1 MDFKAISGFQ
11 VTAMRQQFAEQGTI
25 AGREAGRKVGKL
37 ALDKLNFEELK
48 IEVRKVA
55 IASAEKYA
63 VKAREFVKMAVRISE
78 EAGGKSGAALGK
90 QLGIENGEDVGGDV
104 GEKVGRDAGEKAARE
119 LAGKTNV
126 KVVASTQLFLVSSF
140 LTKKVRMECSLE
152 QSEKLTTF
160 MKVMF

>member
-48 IEVRKVA
+48 TEVRKVA
-55 IASAEKYA
+55 IVSAEKYA
-63 VKAREFVKMAVRISE
+63 VKAREFVKMAVRIAE
-78 EAGGKSGAALGK
+78 EAGAKSGSTLGK

-104 GEKVGRDAGEKAARE
+104 GEKVGREAGEKAARE
-119 LAGKTNV
+119 LAGTQNEC
-126 KVVASTQLFLVSSF
+126 STQLFRASYF
-140 LTKKVRMECSLE
+140 FN
-152 QSEKLTTF
+152 EKS
-160 MKVMF
+160 